1 MTTYMHC
8 RPYCGTNI
16 SIYSTSFHCVG
27 SGGIQTS
34 TYQTYTPTSYHY
46 HDQAPPPM
54 TTTTLASTPR
64 RRRRLEDPIIT
75 YASNYYATL
84 PHQMSQGLSQQSL
97 PPPPPPPLSQPPPP
111 LPPPRRI
118 YQQSNHNG
126 VYCDLFNLLERPSP
140 PSPPITKQCRKH
152 HFNDLSPRRHHRP
165 LDFDNVHTKSKNTNE
180 RKRHH
185 QQQQS
190 SYHKEKKRQDD
201 KLSSTEQYDRS
212 AVKTKQ
218 MNDVYQRRSPN
229 KGFFRRVVRNY
240 FCMPSTFANNGYSS

>member
-8 RPYCGTNI
+8 RPFCGTNI
-16 SIYSTSFHCVG
+16 SICSTSFHCVRSDG
-27 SGGIQTS
+27 VQTS
-34 TYQTYTPTSYHY
+34 NYQTYIPASYHC
-46 HDQAPPPM
+46 HDQAPPRPPPPAPPTM
-54 TTTTLASTPR
+54 LTSPRR

-84 PHQMSQGLSQQSL
+84 PHQMSQGLSQQLL
-97 PPPPPPPLSQPPPP
+97 PPSAPPPP
-111 LPPPRRI
+111 LPPPRRF
-118 YQQSNHNG
+118 YQQSDRNNG
-126 VYCDLFNLLERPSP
+126 VYCDLFNLLEHPSQP
-140 PSPPITKQCRKH
+140 ETKQRRKH
-152 HFNDLSPRRHHRP
+152 RCNDLSPRRHHRP
-165 LDFDNVHTKSKNTNE
+165 VDFDNVHTKSKTIHE

-185 QQQQS
+185 QQS
-190 SYHKEKKRQDD
+190 SYYKEKKRQDD

-212 AVKTKQ
+212 ADKTKQ

>member
-16 SIYSTSFHCVG
+16 SICSTSFHCVR

-34 TYQTYTPTSYHY
+34 TYPTYIPASYHF
-46 HDQAPPPM
+46 HDQASPPPPPM
-54 TTTTLASTPR
+54 ATTILTSTPR

-84 PHQMSQGLSQQSL
+84 PHQMSQGLSQQTLPS
-97 PPPPPPPLSQPPPP
+97 PPPPPPPPQPP

-118 YQQSNHNG
+118 YQQLDHN
-126 VYCDLFNLLERPSP
+126 VYCDLFNLLECPSP
-140 PSPPITKQCRKH
+140 PVSKQRRKQH
-152 HFNDLSPRRHHRP
+152 VNNFSPRRHHLK
-165 LDFDNVHTKSKNTNE
+165 LDFYNVNTKSKNTND
-180 RKRHH
+180 RKSHHH
-185 QQQQS
+185 QQS
-190 SYHKEKKRQDD
+190 CYYKEKKRQDD

-212 AVKTKQ
+212 ADKIKQ